1 MINAHDTPFLAF
13 VWRPEEISPA
23 VTAMSRRT
31 STRAVFDCSGV
42 RPDRC
47 AAALLEARAADV
59 KLSCDFFLS
68 EDLEPFLEVSG
79 VRNLW
84 IEVHPA
90 VTPDG
95 GDAFIERFRRLA
107 SKPDLRCIPV
117 SGDGSFL
124 AGAVRMQDPPA
135 VVALKG
141 SEASGFTGTES
152 TGTLYALL
160 RGPACSRGDGPGLVV
175 WGGISTPEA
184 AAAFLCTGA
193 RGIVFE
199 SMHWGT
205 SLIRATAEG
214 RARISRIRPE
224 HSTVV
229 GRDTGLRCRL
239 FDRGNSSAVREIRRL
254 PRESRP
260 FLEAVLEKAV
270 HPLECDLSRDDL
282 ALLGPEAAFADGFR
296 RRFGEETEG
305 AIRGFS
311 EEVAAVRDRAVEISK
326 RSRGGPAARA
336 LGTTYPLIQGAMSWI
351 SDVPEFARSVAEAG
365 GLPTLALGMK
375 DARLL
380 DLEPGHPGAFLGDR
394 PYAVNV
400 VALPENPHLDE
411 QLAWIERT
419 RPPFVVIAA
428 GEPSRA
434 EALRRTGAEVIYIA
448 SSEGL
453 LRMALEAG
461 IRWLVLEGNEAG
473 GHVGE
478 HTTLTLA
485 QMALEMKRRE
495 PDLFEGR
502 RIVLAG
508 GICDRETAFRGFML
522 GADAVQMGTAYL
534 ATEEIVASG
543 ALSPLYQRLVLESA
557 PGGTAVSGEG
567 AGLRVRSLRTPKLRE
582 IRSLED
588 TFDRGA
594 CDETTFR
601 SRLEVLSAGSL
612 LVAARAVERPGGSLL
627 DEATCLERGQFM
639 SGAVAGLISERK
651 TVADLHREVA
661 EGDLDLTLPERMRA
675 GGTAAARS
683 RKARDGAGRVAI
695 TGMAMAN
702 ALGRSPE
709 AIWEA
714 ALAMR
719 SGVSGIPPSR
729 WDHSLYYDPDPRA
742 PGKTYCSA
750 GAFQDLRIS
759 RKDVGVA
766 PQDFRTMTDATR
778 LTLWLAE
785 RAISGSGLLESDVP
799 RERIG
804 VVICQNSGEAAVTMS
819 DLVLTMQAR
828 EIGGMLR
835 EAAALSPEQEE
846 AAVEAIRSGR
856 LCVDDTTLLGRL
868 NSAAA
873 GFLCNRYGF
882 QGPSHAV
889 TAACAGSLVALY
901 TAVQMIRS
909 GIVDAAVVGGGE
921 ECLHPSHYLEF
932 SALKALAGLSGAD
945 RPAEESSRPF
955 DADRDG
961 MVLGEGGAMVVVER
975 ADLAERRHAPIH
987 AWISGVGA
995 SNSHLGM
1002 VESLA
1007 ETQEIALRS
1016 AFADAGYGPD
1026 TVDLVACH
1034 ATSTVQGDVEEIKAL
1049 KRFFTPGRRTV
1060 LSSFK
1065 SQIGHTL
1072 GASGLMSLIHSVSA
1086 MQAGVFPGT
1095 LNYRRKDPR
1104 IDLEGWGFH
1113 VPAQPLEWKPG
1124 GDGPRRVMVNAFG
1137 FGGANYVVHLEGHA
1151 NGAGPV
1157 GRGLPAGDDFHA
1169 ASGATLEPFTPGLSG
1184 VQCVAWSRGG
1194 RSCRVGVLADG
1205 EAEARAKLDALERHL
1220 SDCRPAPSS
1229 ERALAREGVF
1239 AAPADT
1245 PAPPLAFVFTGQGSQ
1260 YRGAGRTL
1268 YRTFPSVRAWMDRIA
1283 GLAGFDLLGLL
1294 FDSGEEDLRN
1304 TRWQQPAL
1312 YTLEYAMV
1320 RSLMDLGVVPSAMG
1334 GHSLGE
1340 LVALSVAG
1348 VFSWE
1353 DGFRIVDKRA
1363 RCMEKAAA
1371 LTPDPGIM
1379 VAVDAPPDL
1388 LRERT
1393 AGSPGVF
1400 FTNFNSPRQ
1409 TVLGGDTRKLRD
1421 LVETLKA
1428 EGYRATQLDV
1438 SMAFHS
1444 PIMKVIREEMAAFVA
1459 EIPFHPPRIP
1469 VVSNTTRRPFP
1480 DDPEECRRI
1489 LMAHLESPVHWMQNV
1504 EMLWSELGVR
1514 VFVEIGPRDTL
1525 CGLIQDTVEDAMAF
1539 PACLPEDEARTY
1551 RSAAARLYGLGHW
1564 DPPAGSLRHELRPA
1578 PELRPPPWTDRAA
1591 RVVRREIDAFLL
1603 DSFGPELKPRLLAAL
1618 RREVRPDLS
1627 EESLDRFLGAGGTAP
1642 VLTEAPRGG
1651 DPARPGGE
1659 APFHEERQAPP
1670 TPNPPEADTL
1680 EAMIRI
1686 IMEATGYERNE
1697 IEPDMDLRQDLSI
1710 RSSRLPVIMA
1720 AAEERFGI
1728 VVRFEDFLGLRTVR
1742 EVADRIDRLARN
1754 AGENAPRPALP
1765 SISKAVLPI
1774 QPSLTDETS
1783 SSEGEKPPLK
1793 RWTLEEIELSPPR
1806 RSPLSGR
1813 GRTVAVLAPER
1824 GFEPAA
1830 SLSNLMERE
1839 HGLNPLVLP
1848 YLDRKAPQ
1856 GDLCSA
1862 DGAGRLAG
1870 TLEGIPSLGGLV
1882 LVMKEPPPD
1891 LTREM
1896 RGASPLLTGF
1906 FLCLKAFLASRD
1918 KAFALAFQPMGDQGG
1933 GGPAWEGVQGML
1945 LAAALEVPDVIFRS
1959 MALGGEVD
1967 LKSVLET
1974 ALDTELPVVPVV
1986 VRKDRFFSSRLEER
2000 PLAVESGPVF
2010 DPGPNPVIVLSGG
2023 ARGITS
2029 RLARS
2034 LVPLSP
2040 RIILLGRT
2048 VLDPANETGGPSAE
2062 AAGTVAELSGHGV
2075 EVSYLPCDVSDAAG
2089 VERALAEVFSRYGRV
2104 DGIVHG
2110 AGVVRDALIPFVT
2123 PEDVGAVLEVKLLGA
2138 WNLYRAAS
2146 HRGLRFFVALSSMA
2160 SLQGNVGQA
2169 GYCAA
2174 NRAMTALVEA
2184 MARQQD
2190 GLFTR
2195 SLILPPLEGAGMAED
2210 PEVKELMRLRGLES
2224 AFVHV
2229 DELAAVFPGELLSLS
2244 PAGSGVVPARMV
2256 PEVRTTPAPYENPRE
2271 GGAGTSGW
2279 APSFEPERW
2288 PMLDGIE
2295 RLDAVRGRVSALRTF
2310 SADRDLWLE
2319 DHRPFKFLEHPPVSA
2334 IMAVEAF
2341 LEAALLLTPYL
2352 PVTGLRRIEL
2362 KEMLACPPEREREA
2376 RIEGRRLGLDAGR
2389 MITRVVLS
2397 AAGVSPAGKALGTWI
2412 PCFEGEVLQRAPVSL
2427 ENGAD
2432 LAVSAADLDSRPMD
2446 PEEVRDWY
2454 ERRSD
2459 LGPRYRVIERMEGS
2473 GPGGV
2478 AGLMVYPENRD
2489 FAGER
2494 HAPLRYAAYLLEALM
2509 HLASFY
2515 VIMRDEEE
2523 TRPVIPAGLD
2533 EVAFGRPC
2541 VPGERIRLE
2550 GRLRAGE
2557 PGGFLWDARGTAAGG
2572 EPLMTVS
2579 GLKMSWFE
2587 A

>member
-1 MINAHDTPFLAF
+1 MITPRHNPFLSF

-42 RPDRC
+42 RPGRC
-47 AAALLEARAADV
+47 VTALLEARATDV
-59 KLSCDFFLS
+59 KLSSGFFLS
-68 EDLEPFLEVSG
+68 EDLEPFLKITG
-79 VRNLW
+79 VRNAW
-84 IEVHPA
+84 VEIHPA
-90 VTPDG
+90 AMQDG
-95 GDAFIERFRRLA
+95 GDAFRERLGRLA
-107 SKPDLRCIPV
+107 SKRDLRCIPV
-117 SGDGSFL
+117 SGDASFL
-124 AGAVRMQDPPA
+124 AGAVRMKDPPA
-135 VVALKG
+135 AVALKG
-141 SEASGFTGTES
+141 AEASGFTGTE
-152 TGTLYALL
+152 TAGTLFALL
-160 RGPACSRGDGPGLVV
+160 RSLTRGRGDGPGLIV

-199 SMHWGT
+199 SLHWGT
-205 SLIRATAEG
+205 SLVRATPESKE
-214 RARISRIRPE
+214 RIARIRPE
-224 HSTVV
+224 HTAVA
-229 GRDTGLRCRL
+229 GRGAGLPCRV
-239 FDRGNSSAVREIRRL
+239 FDRGNSAAGREIRRL
-254 PRESRP
+254 YRQPRP
-260 FLEAVLEKAV
+260 FYEAVLEKAV
-270 HPLECDLSRDDL
+270 HPLDCSLSREDL
-282 ALLGPEAAFADGFR
+282 AFLGPEAGFAGSFR
-296 RRFGEETEG
+296 RRFGEDTEEAVQGFAEET
-305 AIRGFS
+305 
-311 EEVAAVRDRAVEISK
+311 AAFQDRATEISN
-326 RSRGGPAARA
+326 RARGGPAAQV
-336 LGTTYPLIQGAMSWI
+336 LGTARPVIQGAMSWI
-351 SDVPEFARSVAEAG
+351 SDVPGFARSVAEAG

-375 DARLL
+375 NGRLL
-380 DLEPGHPGAFLGDR
+380 DREPGPPGAFLDDR

-411 QLAWIERT
+411 QLAWIERI
-419 RPPFVVIAA
+419 RPPFAVIAA

-434 EALRRTGAEVIYIA
+434 EALRRTGAEVIYVA
-448 SSEGL
+448 SSQGL
-453 LRMALEAG
+453 LRLALEAG
-461 IRWLVLEGNEAG
+461 IRWLVLEGSEAG

-485 QMALEMKRRE
+485 QAALEMRRRE
-495 PDLFEGR
+495 PDLFEGC

-508 GICDRETAFRGFML
+508 GIYDRETAFRAFML

-543 ALSPLYQRLVLESA
+543 ALSPLYQRLVLESP

-567 AGLRVRSLRTPKLRE
+567 AGLRVRSLRTPKLEE

-588 TFDRGA
+588 AFDRGA
-594 CDETTFR
+594 CDEITFR
-601 SRLEVLSAGSL
+601 SRLEAMSAGSL
-612 LVAARAVERPGGSLL
+612 LVAARGVDRPGGAVL
-627 DEATCLERGQFM
+627 DETTCLEQGQFM
-639 SGAVAGLISERK
+639 SGAVAGLISGTK
-651 TVADLHREVA
+651 TVASLHREVA
-661 EGDLDLTLPERMRA
+661 EGDLDLTLPERVRA
-675 GGTAAARS
+675 GGTAAVRS
-683 RKARDGAGRVAI
+683 REARDGAGRVAI
-695 TGMAMAN
+695 TGMAMVN

-729 WDHSLYYDPDPRA
+729 WDHSLHYDPDPRA
-742 PGKTYCSA
+742 PGRTYCRT

-759 RKDVGVA
+759 RKDLGVA

-901 TAVQMIRS
+901 TAVQLIRN
-909 GIVDAAVVGGGE
+909 GIIDAAVVGGGE

-932 SALKALAGLSGAD
+932 SALKALAGLSGGD
-945 RPAEESSRPF
+945 RPPEESSRPF
-955 DADRDG
+955 DAERDG
-961 MVLGEGGAMVVVER
+961 MVLGEGGAVVVVER
-975 ADLAERRHAPIH
+975 ADTAEKRHAPIH
-987 AWISGVGA
+987 AWITGVGA

-1034 ATSTVQGDVEEIKAL
+1034 ATGTVQGDVEEVRAL
-1049 KRFFTPGRRTV
+1049 KRFFPRGRRTT
-1060 LSSFK
+1060 LTSYK

-1072 GASGLMSLIHSVSA
+1072 GASGLMSLIHGVSA

-1113 VPAQPLEWKPG
+1113 VPAEPLAWKAG
-1124 GDGPRRVMVNAFG
+1124 GKGPRRVMVNAFG
-1137 FGGANYVVHLEGHA
+1137 FGGANYVVHLEEHV
-1151 NGAGPV
+1151 NGAGPAD
-1157 GRGLPAGDDFHA
+1157 RRLLSGDAPGA
-1169 ASGATLEPFTPGLSG
+1169 APGTPTEPFAPGLSG
-1184 VQCVAWSRGG
+1184 VQCVMWTGAG
-1194 RSCRVGVLADG
+1194 RPCRVGVPAEG
-1205 EAEARAKLDALERHL
+1205 EGEARAKLDALGRHL
-1220 SDCRPAPSS
+1220 SDCPPGPAS

-1239 AAPADT
+1239 AAPAGD

-1260 YRGAGRTL
+1260 YRGAGRAL

-1294 FDSGEEDLRN
+1294 FDSGEEELRN

-1320 RSLMDLGVVPSAMG
+1320 RSLMDLGVVPSAVA

-1363 RCMEKAAA
+1363 QCMEKAAA
-1371 LTPDPGIM
+1371 LTRDPGIM
-1379 VAVDAPPDL
+1379 VAVDAPADV

-1393 AGSPGVF
+1393 AGSPGLF

-1421 LVETLKA
+1421 LMESLKA

-1444 PIMKVIREEMAAFVA
+1444 PVMAVIREEMAAFVA
-1459 EIPFHPPRIP
+1459 GIPFHAPKIP
-1469 VVSNTTRRPFP
+1469 VVSNTTKRPFP
-1480 DDPEECRRI
+1480 DDPDESRRI

-1504 EMLWSELGVR
+1504 ETLWSELGVR

-1525 CGLIQDTVEDAMAF
+1525 CGLIRDTVADATVV
-1539 PACLPEDEARTY
+1539 PACLPENEVRAF
-1551 RSAAARLYGLGHW
+1551 RSAAARLYSLGHW
-1564 DPPAGSLRHELRPA
+1564 DPPAGPLRHGAPPVREPRPQ
-1578 PELRPPPWTDRAA
+1578 PWRDRAA

-1627 EESLDRFLGAGGTAP
+1627 EEALDRLLGSEEASPAS
-1642 VLTEAPRGG
+1642 TETPPGG
-1651 DPARPGGE
+1651 DPDRAAGGAHLRVE
-1659 APFHEERQAPP
+1659 KGPP
-1670 TPNPPEADTL
+1670 PPAGSAETDTL

-1686 IMEATGYERNE
+1686 IMEATGYDRDE

-1720 AAEERFGI
+1720 AAEERFGT
-1728 VVRFEDFLGLRTVR
+1728 VVRLEDFLGLRTVR
-1742 EVADRIDRLARN
+1742 EVADRIAQLARH
-1754 AGENAPRPALP
+1754 AGRGGPGPDTSTALKPVPPAEGPLPEESAPVERE
-1765 SISKAVLPI
+1765 KA
-1774 QPSLTDETS
+1774 
-1783 SSEGEKPPLK
+1783 PLR
-1793 RWTLEEIELSPPR
+1793 RWAFEEVELSPPR
-1806 RSPLSGR
+1806 RNLLSGQ
-1813 GRTVAVLAPER
+1813 GRPVVVLTPEK

-1830 SLSNLMERE
+1830 SLAKLMERE
-1839 HGLNPLVLP
+1839 HGMKPVVLP
-1848 YLDRKAPQ
+1848 YLDRKARH
-1856 GDLCSA
+1856 GNLCSA
-1862 DGAGRLAG
+1862 EGAGRLAG
-1870 TLEGIPSLGGLV
+1870 TLEEISSLGGLV
-1882 LVMKEPPPD
+1882 LVMEGPSRD
-1891 LTREM
+1891 LAGEM
-1896 RGASPLLTGF
+1896 ERTPPLLTGF
-1906 FLCLKAFLASRD
+1906 FQCLKAFLASRD
-1918 KAFALAFQPMGDQGG
+1918 KAFVLAFQTVGDREG

-1945 LAAALEVPDVIFRS
+1945 LAAALEVPDVLFRS
-1959 MALGGEVD
+1959 MALCGRVD
-1967 LKSVLET
+1967 PGRALAA
-1974 ALDTELPVVPVV
+1974 ALDADLSVVPVTA
-1986 VRKDRFFSSRLEER
+1986 RKDRFFSSRLKER
-2000 PLAVESGPVF
+2000 PLAAERGPVL
-2010 DPGPNPVIVLSGG
+2010 DPGPGPVIVFSGG
-2023 ARGITS
+2023 ARGITP

-2034 LVPLSP
+2034 LVPLAP
-2040 RIILLGRT
+2040 RIVLLGRT
-2048 VLDPANETGGPSAE
+2048 VPDPAGEAGGPSAE
-2062 AAGTVAELSGHGV
+2062 AAGTVAGLSRHGV
-2075 EVSYLPCDVSDAAG
+2075 EVSYLPCDVSDAAK
-2089 VERALAEVFSRYGRV
+2089 VERALAEAFSRYGRI

-2110 AGVVRDALIPFVT
+2110 AGVVRDALVPFLT
-2123 PEDVGAVLEVKLLGA
+2123 PEDVRSVLGVKLLGA
-2138 WNLYRAAS
+2138 WNLYRSSS
-2146 HRGLRFFVALSSMA
+2146 HRGLRFFVGLSSMA
-2160 SLQGNVGQA
+2160 ALQGNVGQT

-2174 NRAMTALVEA
+2174 NRAMTGLLEA
-2184 MARQQD
+2184 MARQQP
-2190 GLFTR
+2190 GLLAR

-2210 PEVKELMRLRGLES
+2210 PEVRELMRLRGLES

-2229 DELAAVFPGELLSLS
+2229 DELAAVFPEELFSAS
-2244 PAGSGVVPARMV
+2244 PAGSGIVPARVV
-2256 PEVRTTPAPYENPRE
+2256 PVVRTTPAPDGDPQGE
-2271 GGAGTSGW
+2271 GAGTSDW
-2279 APSFEPERW
+2279 APSFEPDRW
-2288 PMLDGIE
+2288 AMLDGIE
-2295 RLDAVRGRVSALRTF
+2295 RLDPVRGRLSALRTF
-2310 SADRDLWLE
+2310 TGDRDLWLE
-2319 DHRPFKFLEHPPVSA
+2319 DHRPFKFLEHPIVSA
-2334 IMAVEAF
+2334 IMAVETF
-2341 LEAALLLTPYL
+2341 LEAALLLTPGL
-2352 PVTGLRRIEL
+2352 PVTGVRRVEL
-2362 KEMLACPPEREREA
+2362 KEMLACPQERGREA

-2389 MITRVVLS
+2389 MITRVDLS
-2397 AAGVSPAGKALGTWI
+2397 GAGVSPTGKALGTWI
-2412 PCFEGEVLQRAPVSL
+2412 PCFEGEVVQQASSPREDGFGP
-2427 ENGAD
+2427 
-2432 LAVSAADLDSRPMD
+2432 AVSAAELDSRPMD
-2446 PEEVRDWY
+2446 PDEVRAWY
-2454 ERRSD
+2454 ERRTA

-2473 GPGGV
+2473 GPGRV
-2478 AGLMVYPENRD
+2478 AGLLVYPGSRD
-2489 FAGER
+2489 FAGG
-2494 HAPLRYAAYLLEALM
+2494 HAAPLRYAAYLLEALM

-2523 TRPVIPAGLD
+2523 TRDLIPVGMEEA
-2533 EVAFGRPC
+2533 AFGRPC
-2541 VPGERIRLE
+2541 APGERIRLE
-2550 GRLRAGE
+2550 GRLRVEAPEGV
-2557 PGGFLWDARGTAAGG
+2557 LWDARGTAG
-2572 EPLMTVS
+2572 EGETVMAVS
-2579 GLKMSWFE
+2579 GLKMNWFGT
-2587 A
+2587 